1 MGLGTIMLKHLTEKI
16 LTNRN
21 KTPFGSRPVLA
32 RKYPPSR
39 AAPSPRYPLKQCQ
52 EQWRPAVGTL
62 VLHLLHNKGFL
73 DFRGSID
80 FRVYKYIFR
89 TVLKYVNITY
99 THVYIYMK
107 WTHIY
112 GRDV

>member
-1 MGLGTIMLKHLTEKI
+1 MGLGTIMRKHLTEKI

-52 EQWRPAVGTL
+52 EQWRPAVGTWSSDYFDDDDGFWCSK
-62 VLHLLHNKGFL
+62 VLRME
-73 DFRGSID
+73 FREKT
-80 FRVYKYIFR
+80 RVPRSMFDEWM
-89 TVLKYVNITY
+89 L
-99 THVYIYMK
+99 
-107 WTHIY
+107 
-112 GRDV
+112 